1 MPSLVDF
8 YDPEGG
14 DRNYLGEGWHDVTI
28 KELKPFKYN
37 SGSAGIE
44 VHMEDISGKKAK
56 CHFCLVPKALW
67 KLANFAADCGMTQA
81 MMRNIDPSKL
91 ATMNVFRGKRIS
103 VLVVKGEKYHEVAKW
118 EPIAQI
124 GSNVANAIR
133 EIGMD
138 QAERETSLLDSVVNP
153 GAEVPSV
160 SFEESF

>member
-118 EPIAQI
+118 EPIAQT
-124 GSNVANAIR
+124 SKPAVAD
-133 EIGMD
+133 GT
-138 QAERETSLLDSVVNP
+138 QAHSEPSLLDSVVNP